1 MTTKTEVCISNCT
14 KVLPSQNTKENNLFL
29 KDNPHIKT
37 VIPKGTPFLLR
48 DNYEDPAW
56 KTALDTTPNI
66 MNRLQT
72 IDPREQCTIAD
83 INASFGSDMLVAMAS
98 LHQDKIKPLLATLNH
113 YAQKESA
120 GLGGAAATAMQ
131 SRLDSFG
138 KAVIKH
144 HEALNKLHEGF
155 KAKLPRAEIMR
166 LENTVKSTVKTLNQ
180 SFQAELTKYFPH
192 SAGRRGTIM
201 TNAERAIGMAKGVKT
216 YQPLNITNGLQF
228 GKVLTFSKA
237 ANYAGKGALIVDA
250 GFRVDGVIADK
261 TAGRD
266 WQRRAITETTGFGLG
281 AAAGTFVG
289 GGIIASSLGV
299 ALMATPVGWVLVIGA
314 GLTAG
319 YFTAKGGDILGK
331 GLSGVVYDR
340 DISWKSFNGR

>member
-1 MTTKTEVCISNCT
+1 MSTKAEVCLSNCT
-14 KVLPSQNTKENNLFL
+14 KTLPSRNTKENNLFL

-48 DNYEDPAW
+48 NNYEDPAW
-56 KTALDTTPNI
+56 KIALDATPNI

-72 IDPREQCTIAD
+72 IAPREQCTIAD

-138 KAVIKH
+138 KAVMNH
-144 HEALNKLHEGF
+144 HMALNKLHEGF

-166 LENTVKSTVKTLNQ
+166 LENTVKSTVKALNQ

-201 TNAERAIGMAKGVKT
+201 TNADRAIGMAKGAKT
-216 YQPLNITNGLQF
+216 YQPLNIANGVQF
-228 GKVLTFSKA
+228 GKVLTFAKA
-237 ANYAGKGALIVDA
+237 ANYVGKGALIVDA

-261 TAGRD
+261 AAGQD

-281 AAAGTFVG
+281 TAAGTFVG
-289 GGIIASSLGV
+289 GGIITSTLGV

-319 YFTAKGGDILGK
+319 YFSAKGADWVGK
-331 GLSGVVYDR
+331 GIAGKIYDR
-340 DISWKSFNGR
+340 DASWIPF